1 MACLLFAMVDS
12 VDGYG
17 GSTLGFVG
25 PMDRGQVIYVRW
37 SRWTINGC
45 FIHLR

>member
-1 MACLLFAMVDS
+1 MACTLFAVADS

-25 PMDRGQVIYVRW
+25 PMDRGQVIYIR
-37 SRWTINGC
+37 
-45 FIHLR
+45 